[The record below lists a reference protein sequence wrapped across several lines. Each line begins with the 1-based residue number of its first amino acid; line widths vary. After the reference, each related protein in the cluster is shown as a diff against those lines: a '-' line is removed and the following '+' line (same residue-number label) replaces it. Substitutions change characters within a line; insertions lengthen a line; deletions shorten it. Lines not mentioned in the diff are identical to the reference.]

1 MIILTAPQRDFLDR
15 YYTEYMNL
23 QAGPTVAF
31 ASQHGFGYEHLL
43 ALFDSYR
50 QSWGGSLEVWN
61 APFPPLPPPPD
72 PLVFPWAS
80 IQALEEQLKAE
91 GLTISSIK
99 NLNFITDNCDDHTI
113 ISRDSTSEVKG

>member
-1 MIILTAPQRDFLDR
+1 MIILTPPQREFLDR

-50 QSWGGSLEVWN
+50 QSWGGNLEVWN
-61 APFPPLPPPPD
+61 DPFPPLPPPPD
-72 PLVFPWAS
+72 PLVFPWTS

-91 GLTISSIK
+91 GIAISPLPHLTSIMYNSDK
-99 NLNFITDNCDDHTI
+99 HTI
-113 ISRDSTSEVKG
+113 MNSDPASEVKG

>member
-1 MIILTAPQRDFLDR
+1 MIILTPTQRDFLDR

-31 ASQHGFGYEHLL
+31 ATQPGFGYEHLL

-50 QSWGGSLEVWN
+50 QSWGGNLEVWN

-72 PLVFPWAS
+72 PLVFPWTS

-91 GLTISSIK
+91 GIAISPLPH
-99 NLNFITDNCDDHTI
+99 LNPIMDNI
-113 ISRDSTSEVKG
+113 